1 MKIKT
6 ILAAALLAAAP
17 TFVIAQ
23 GCNDHG
29 AEQASSCAD
38 GFAWDKDAGT
48 CVEQTT
54 S

>member
-1 MKIKT
+1 MKIT
-6 ILAAALLAAAP
+6 TLLAAALLAAAP
-17 TFVIAQ
+17 NFAFAM

-48 CVEQTT
+48 CVEQT
-54 S
+54 SS